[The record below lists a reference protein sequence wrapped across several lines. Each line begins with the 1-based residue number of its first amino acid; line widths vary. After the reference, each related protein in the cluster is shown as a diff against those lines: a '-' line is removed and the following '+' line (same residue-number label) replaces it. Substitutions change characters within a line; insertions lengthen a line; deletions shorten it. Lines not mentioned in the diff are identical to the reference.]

1 MAQVVDAAI
10 CSKTAD
16 HQPPFAQHEFEEQL
30 ARHSTPGAASME
42 LTNTFEASF
51 VKELPQII
59 MKSAITKL
67 QLADEERIWVIMGLD
82 CSDCGVMLEHHGCH
96 DAG

>member
-42 LTNTFEASF
+42 LTNTVHLSIICQRIATDHHEIGYHKASA
-51 VKELPQII
+51 
-59 MKSAITKL
+59 S
-67 QLADEERIWVIMGLD
+67 R
-82 CSDCGVMLEHHGCH
+82 
-96 DAG
+96 